1 MASSPKLEPE
11 ANETETQEHTPT
23 PPQDAAP
30 GLSPQKEMTQRPIE
44 TIHGSEPVTGK
55 APMLRI
61 SQRVLAFEPMI
72 RRVTTRRPIEQ
83 SPSPEPTVRYVMTH
97 SRTEERPISDYF
109 MRKMPIRRFTELSS
123 SPESVVD
130 RAFTR
135 HFAGR
140 SPPPQLMIRKATRR
154 RPTAKHYSPEPV
166 IEGASSRQ
174 ITWPLPP
181 PEAITRR
188 MTTHTRT
195 GLVQESPVPHSSP
208 LTDSRGSVLLGRVPT
223 VRIEDGTQNAELIE
237 DPASMVSR
245 AAEVPSRAVHPA
257 PEVQRQ
263 SEVVSSRTSTLGTQ
277 STQLKHIFLTQY
289 VPSISSH
296 ALPTEEDDGKFVQ
309 DPVHEDL
316 EDIVPPVKRVR
327 TPTSIP
333 ERSADDVLSEPNFD
347 NRAAVPRRQST
358 LRRSPI
364 ASRQLT
370 ILRQPTAQEHRI
382 APERVVTIPSRR
394 SKILSG
400 TTNVNQDS
408 STITKVSMCQATAG
422 VNLIPSRDSTRIGR
436 KPVQGISRQIVLH
449 ETDAEPVSASVLRQ
463 ATRQATIP
471 STHETSVYKVL
482 GLIQRN
488 AKESSDAQKAL

>member
-1 MASSPKLEPE
+1 
-11 ANETETQEHTPT
+11 
-23 PPQDAAP
+23 
-30 GLSPQKEMTQRPIE
+30 
-44 TIHGSEPVTGK
+44 
-55 APMLRI
+55 MLRI

-245 AAEVPSRAVHPA
+245 AAEVL
-257 PEVQRQ
+257 QG
-263 SEVVSSRTSTLGTQ
+263 RTSCT
-277 STQLKHIFLTQY
+277 
-289 VPSISSH
+289 
-296 ALPTEEDDGKFVQ
+296 
-309 DPVHEDL
+309 
-316 EDIVPPVKRVR
+316 
-327 TPTSIP
+327 
-333 ERSADDVLSEPNFD
+333 
-347 NRAAVPRRQST
+347 
-358 LRRSPI
+358 
-364 ASRQLT
+364 
-370 ILRQPTAQEHRI
+370 
-382 APERVVTIPSRR
+382 
-394 SKILSG
+394 
-400 TTNVNQDS
+400 
-408 STITKVSMCQATAG
+408 
-422 VNLIPSRDSTRIGR
+422 
-436 KPVQGISRQIVLH
+436 
-449 ETDAEPVSASVLRQ
+449 
-463 ATRQATIP
+463 
-471 STHETSVYKVL
+471 
-482 GLIQRN
+482 
-488 AKESSDAQKAL
+488 